1 MGALS
6 WISDF
11 FGFFGKLIPRILIVR
26 RTHQGIAF
34 IRGKKVKKLFPG
46 ITIYWPILTEVLTYP
61 VVRQTANLN
70 AQCLMT
76 NDDFTVVAGGIVVY
90 SVYDI
95 EKALAETWDLDETI
109 VDISQVGLRNVIVS
123 KTISQ
128 INNNRKEIDQ
138 QLTTELREQLK
149 EFGIN
154 VIRVSIADFA
164 KCLVIKNM
172 GQQVTYL
179 PKLEEDQTEL

>member
-11 FGFFGKLIPRILIVR
+11 FGFFGRLIPRILIVR

-34 IRGKKVKKLFPG
+34 VRGRKVKKLLPG
-46 ITIYWPILTEVLTYP
+46 ITVYWPILTEVLLYP

-70 AQCLMT
+70 PQCLMT
-76 NDDFTVVAGGIVVY
+76 HDGVTVVAGGIVVY
-90 SVYDI
+90 NVYDI

-109 VDISQVGLRNVIVS
+109 IDISQVGLRNVIVS
-123 KTISQ
+123 NTLSEV
-128 INNNRKEIDQ
+128 NGNRKGIDK
-138 QLTTELREQLK
+138 QLTQELNEQLK

-179 PKLEEDQTEL
+179 PKLEEDQTDF